1 MMSWQKTGLAEMA
14 NKFSVKLSES
24 AKIEFSKLDGSIKK
38 LVLKQLI
45 ALETNPYKGKSLG
58 NKFGMHLTGLYKLYI
73 HKKQIRIVYEVVENE
88 LLVYVLGIG
97 KRDDLEVYSD
107 VFNKIK

>member
-1 MMSWQKTGLAEMA
+1 M
-14 NKFSVKLSES
+14 
-24 AKIEFSKLDGSIKK
+24 D
-38 LVLKQLI
+38 LI
-45 ALETNPYKGKSLG
+45 
-58 NKFGMHLTGLYKLYI
+58 GLYKLYV
-73 HKKQIRIVYEVVENE
+73 HKKQIRIVYEVAENE